1 MPKKTYTLED
11 KKNAVALA
19 KMIGNYQA
27 SKQLGISQNAV
38 KDWSRN
44 KSLQENNEKNDAI
57 VKHVVEGSIM
67 KLKEVREKTIDK
79 MNDIVDKCD
88 EPNHL
93 PYLNSIFQST
103 SNEINKDE
111 GVDQNNNENHFT
123 QMNTFI
129 SIVNGDDKKNKK

>member
-1 MPKKTYTLED
+1 MASYTLED

-19 KMIGNYQA
+19 NLIGNTKA
-27 SKQLGISQNAV
+27 SKQLGVSIQTLVNWT
-38 KDWSRN
+38 KN
-44 KSLQENNEKNDAI
+44 KSLQENMEKNNAI
-57 VKHVVEGSIM
+57 VNHLVDGSIM
-67 KLKEVREKTIDK
+67 KLKEVRQKAIDK
-79 MNDIVDKCD
+79 MNNLVDKCD

-103 SNEINKDE
+103 SNEINKEE
-111 GVDQNNNENHFT
+111 GNEQKTHDNHFT

>member
-1 MPKKTYTLED
+1 MGKKTYSLED
-11 KKNAVALA
+11 KKNAIALA
-19 KMIGNYQA
+19 DLLGNYKA
-27 SKQLGISQNAV
+27 SKQLGIPQKTV
-38 KDWSRN
+38 KFWRED
-44 KSLQENNEKNDAI
+44 KSLQENMEKNNAI
-57 VKHVVEGSIM
+57 VKHVVDGSIM

-79 MNDIVDKCD
+79 MNNLVEKCN

-103 SNEINKDE
+103 SNEINKENGEEQKTHD
-111 GVDQNNNENHFT
+111 NHFT

>member
-1 MPKKTYTLED
+1 MASYTLED

-19 KMIGNYQA
+19 NIIGNTKA
-27 SKQLGISQNAV
+27 SKQLGVSIQALVNWT
-38 KDWSRN
+38 KN
-44 KSLQENNEKNDAI
+44 KSLQENMEKNDAI
-57 VKHVVEGSIM
+57 VKHIVDGSIM

-79 MNDIVDKCD
+79 MNNLVDKCD

-103 SNEINKDE
+103 SNEINKEE
-111 GVDQNNNENHFT
+111 GNEQKTHDNHFT